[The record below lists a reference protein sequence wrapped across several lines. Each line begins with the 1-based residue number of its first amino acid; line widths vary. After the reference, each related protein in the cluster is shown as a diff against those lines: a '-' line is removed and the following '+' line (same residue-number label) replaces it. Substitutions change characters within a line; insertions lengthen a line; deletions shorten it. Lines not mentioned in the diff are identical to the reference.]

1 MKAKIKAGGEM
12 LFTIGCSNDWSN
24 LKDTMIINFT
34 DKYTYKSFKQKGRQL
49 LIETTDE
56 EVVIIFPGDIPVLEF
71 ESFCKDQLVLK
82 IK

>member
-1 MKAKIKAGGEM
+1 MKAKIKSGGEM
-12 LFTIGCSNDWSN
+12 LFSQGFSNNWND
-24 LKDTMIINFT
+24 LEDTMIINFA

-49 LIETTDE
+49 LIETMDE